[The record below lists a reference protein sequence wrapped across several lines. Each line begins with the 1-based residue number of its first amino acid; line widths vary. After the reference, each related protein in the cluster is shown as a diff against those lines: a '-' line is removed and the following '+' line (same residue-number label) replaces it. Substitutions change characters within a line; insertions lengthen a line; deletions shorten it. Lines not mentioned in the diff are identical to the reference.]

1 MARQSS
7 PISPFYETG
16 LNINNPEKETK
27 MKEIIV
33 GTINNDLDVIV
44 RPRSTGVLTKW
55 DAIVTDPY
63 QEQIIVENVSFRY
76 AYSQAR
82 RYLDEHGGELKIFD

>member
-1 MARQSS
+1 
-7 PISPFYETG
+7 
-16 LNINNPEKETK
+16 

-33 GTINNDLDVIV
+33 GTVNNDLDVIV

-55 DAIVTDPY
+55 DTIVSDPY

-76 AYSQAR
+76 AYEKAR